1 MTSRAFPRAA
11 AAPLREAGA
20 LALVVA
26 IAMAATFA
34 LVIAGPAV
42 AAVPAALVALALIAA
57 FPRPAAITLFAACVA
72 FDTAGID
79 FTSPVATLI
88 WNMPAPLAAAL
99 PLKTSPFE
107 LLLAFSAAVVFVH
120 PAVRRERTPA
130 RLPGLA
136 WLVPVV
142 LAAGLAWGTIEG
154 GKVNLA
160 YHELRGLIFG
170 SLAFAIAWRLRLTP
184 RDLGAPLFAA
194 TTALGVV
201 AVLRYVLYLAGDRS
215 GVSKE
220 FWFGH
225 ETGMFL
231 AFGFVLAC
239 LAILRAKSDRQRL
252 YLLLYAALMA
262 LSMMMTGR
270 RSAILVVL
278 VGMLVVG
285 WLLLP
290 RRPILLATLGVVT
303 LFSGAAYISAYWDAH
318 SGPLAQPARA
328 IRSQIDPDAR
338 DESSDQYREIERGN
352 LQRTL
357 RENPVLGI
365 GFGRPYTV
373 FDPLPELEFWPM
385 QFYTPHQNI
394 LWLWLKTGIAGISVL
409 AGLWVVGF
417 SRCIH
422 AARSLPRRREIPVA
436 PMFLAAVLLMYL
448 AYARVD
454 LAFVNSRS
462 AVPLA
467 VALAVALLLPQRA
480 KERSDA

>member
-1 MTSRAFPRAA
+1 MSVRAFPGAA
-11 AAPLREAGA
+11 AAPLRELGA
-20 LALVVA
+20 LAFVVA
-26 IAMAATFA
+26 IATLGAFA
-34 LVIAGPAV
+34 IVVAGPVV
-42 AAVPAALVALALIAA
+42 AALPAVLLTLALIVA
-57 FPRPAAITLFAACVA
+57 FPRPAAITLFAACIA

-79 FTSPVATLI
+79 FTSPLATLL
-88 WNMPAPLAAAL
+88 WNMPAPLASAM

-107 LLLAFSAAVVFVH
+107 LLLAFTAAIVFVH
-120 PAVRRERTPA
+120 PAVRRDRRAA

-142 LAAGLAWGTIEG
+142 LMAGLAWGTIEG
-154 GKVNLA
+154 GHVNLA

-170 SLAFAIAWRLRLTP
+170 SLAFAVAWRLRLAP
-184 RDLGAPLFAA
+184 RDLAAPLFAA
-194 TTALGVV
+194 TTFLGAIAVV
-201 AVLRYVLYLAGDRS
+201 RYVLYLAGDRS
-215 GVSKE
+215 GVPKE

-239 LAILRAKSDRQRL
+239 VAILRAGSDRQRL
-252 YLLLYAALMA
+252 YLVLYAALMA
-262 LSMMMTGR
+262 ISMMMTGR

-278 VGMLVVG
+278 VGILVVG

-318 SGPLAQPARA
+318 SGPLAMPARA

-338 DESSDQYREIERGN
+338 DESSDQYREIERRN

-373 FDPLPELEFWPM
+373 FEPLPELGFWPM

-394 LWLWLKTGIAGISVL
+394 LWLWLKTGIVGISVL
-409 AGLWVVGF
+409 AGLWVVAF
-417 SRCIH
+417 SRCIR
-422 AARSLPRRREIPVA
+422 AARSLPRRRDIPIA

-467 VALAVALLLPQRA
+467 VALAVALLLPQPA
-480 KERSDA
+480 KEPSDG